1 MIVKWKQ
8 HAKEKFLE
16 RALQLG
22 INYGDVEF
30 EIKKQ
35 EKKIPQEKNKIKTI
49 FKIRENL
56 ITIIKIENKKGIFV
70 ITLWNSS
77 KKEEKIWKKKTN
89 AFPAEEKE
97 Y

>member
-35 EKKIPQEKNKIKTI
+35 EVKLPQEGNKIKTI
-49 FKIRENL
+49 FKI
-56 ITIIKIENKKGIFV
+56 
-70 ITLWNSS
+70 
-77 KKEEKIWKKKTN
+77 
-89 AFPAEEKE
+89 
-97 Y
+97 